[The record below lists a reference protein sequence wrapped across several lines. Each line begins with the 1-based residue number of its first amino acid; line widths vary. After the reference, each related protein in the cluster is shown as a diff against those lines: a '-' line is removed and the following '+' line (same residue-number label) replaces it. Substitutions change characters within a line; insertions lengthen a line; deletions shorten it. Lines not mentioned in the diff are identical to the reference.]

1 MIVDLEG
8 EPFFAQGE
16 NRSFHVS
23 VRSCFEMRRQ
33 EWAKITLYAP
43 EGVELLSAA
52 QVMLPLNNV
61 WGASAEAEFI
71 VNADLYAGAKLEML
85 VDVQLEGRHSYG
97 VTKVVLMR
105 RG

>member
-1 MIVDLEG
+1 M
-8 EPFFAQGE
+8 
-16 NRSFHVS
+16 
-23 VRSCFEMRRQ
+23 
-33 EWAKITLYAP
+33 
-43 EGVELLSAA
+43 ELLSAA